1 MQRMCWVRRFECAA
15 VLFTFLLFQGAVGN
29 EMSEPDQG
37 ESFICSCIIDDKIYN
52 LAPLK
57 SRDGSPRFNAS
68 GSDKYMYS
76 YNPCQTFGLGP
87 PSNNSCYFRD
97 VAICRWNRRASK
109 YQNIGKQSTA
119 SCGFNTDTRS
129 PQLLYQNS
137 KLYPSLTA
145 TINFKCDP
153 SLKRIKDAKFE
164 IIHDNWPMAMTF

>member
-57 SRDGSPRFNAS
+57 SRDGSPRFVV
-68 GSDKYMYS
+68 G
-76 YNPCQTFGLGP
+76 TEGH
-87 PSNNSCYFRD
+87 
-97 VAICRWNRRASK
+97 
-109 YQNIGKQSTA
+109 QNTKILES
-119 SCGFNTDTRS
+119 S
-129 PQLLYQNS
+129 PR
-137 KLYPSLTA
+137 LYPSLTA